1 MKNEE
6 KTIVSVRPDL
16 VEKEAQLK
24 KNLSAYTSLA
34 IAYSGGVDSTY
45 LASVAYDVLGS
56 GAKLVLADS
65 PSIPRREVR
74 EACLTAEQRHW
85 PLEIIKTQEFT
96 QEKYLQ
102 NDSARCYFCKSELFS
117 VMSEYASKHDIK
129 YLAYGAILDDLLDH
143 RPGAKAAQEFSVLAP
158 LQEAGLTKD
167 NIRKLSQQRD
177 LPTWNKASMACL
189 SSRFPR
195 GQSIDIET
203 MARIE
208 QAEDFLYGL
217 GFSQFRVRHHGEL
230 CRIEI
235 NEDEF
240 FRLFENDL
248 RSQMAMKLK
257 SLGWRWV
264 SMDLEAYRQGSTS
277 G

>member
-1 MKNEE
+1 MTNDKQ
-6 KTIVSVRPDL
+6 TTLPIHSSVIK
-16 VEKEAQLK
+16 KEQCLK
-24 KNLSAYTSLA
+24 KFIATYKSLA

-65 PSIPRREVR
+65 PSIPRREVS
-74 EACLTAEQRHW
+74 EARLTAEQRHW

-117 VMSEYASKHDIK
+117 VLSEYASKHDIK

-158 LQEAGLTKD
+158 LQEAGLTKE
-167 NIRKLSQQRD
+167 NIRQLSQQRD

-208 QAEDFLYGL
+208 QAEDFLYAL
-217 GFSQFRVRHHGEL
+217 GFSQFRVRHHDEL

-240 FRLFENDL
+240 ARLSENDL
-248 RSQMAMKLK
+248 RSQMVMKLK

-277 G
+277 E